1 MSLFIVKYSICNLLF
16 LLDQIKSDK
25 TFFFKK
31 MDLDEWTQ
39 EYDEWDIPDF
49 QPYTGEAPALETK
62 PEIQKTVKSGP
73 FPEIEINSSSDDEA
87 PPPPPSTQLAREN
100 LVLREKMTNLKRQ
113 TQNAETMNQ
122 SLKRQ
127 LSNFRNI
134 FKNQMNRSVLTVF
147 K

>member
-1 MSLFIVKYSICNLLF
+1 
-16 LLDQIKSDK
+16 
-25 TFFFKK
+25 

-39 EYDEWDIPDF
+39 DYDEWDMPDF
-49 QPYTGEAPALETK
+49 QPYTGEAPVLESAK
-62 PEIQKTVKSGP
+62 QPQKTVKSGP

-100 LVLREKMTNLKRQ
+100 LILREKMTNLKQQ

-122 SLKRQ
+122 TLKKQ
-127 LSNFRNI
+127 LLSFRNI
-134 FKNQMNRSVLTVF
+134 FKSQMKNSVLTVF

>member
-1 MSLFIVKYSICNLLF
+1 
-16 LLDQIKSDK
+16 
-25 TFFFKK
+25 

-39 EYDEWDIPDF
+39 EYDEWDLPDF
-49 QPYTGEAPALETK
+49 TPYTGEVPPLIEK
-62 PEIQKTVKSGP
+62 EEVQKTVKSGP

-100 LVLREKMTNLKRQ
+100 LILREKMTSLKKQ

-122 SLKRQ
+122 SLKKQ
-127 LSNFRNI
+127 LSNFRNL